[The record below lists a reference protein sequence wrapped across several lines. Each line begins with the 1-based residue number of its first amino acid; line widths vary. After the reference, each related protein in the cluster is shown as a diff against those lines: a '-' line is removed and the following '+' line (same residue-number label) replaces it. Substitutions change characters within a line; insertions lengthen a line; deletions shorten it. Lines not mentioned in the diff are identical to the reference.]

1 VTRPSAGARSSVVVS
16 VERLLD
22 AAKETARDQAAAA
35 AVDGI
40 RGRLLGP
47 LRVAI
52 AGKVKAGKSTLLNA
66 LVGEQ
71 LAPTDAGEC
80 TSIVTWYR
88 EGGHPA
94 VTLVPYEG
102 QPMRTRFTRSDG
114 ALNVDLGGRTPTAVR
129 SLHVDWPTSRLRD
142 LTLIDTPGIESLS
155 TDLSAKTLQVLTPDE
170 DRPPEVDAVLY
181 LLRHAHASD
190 ARFLESFHDDE
201 LARGTP
207 INTVGVLSR
216 ADEIG
221 SCRLDALEV
230 AERVASRYRT
240 EPRLK
245 RLCPV
250 IVPVAGLVGH
260 AGVTLREHEFAQLVT
275 LAHGD
280 RGEVE
285 ELLLTADRLAN
296 RPSRVP
302 ISPEDRT
309 RLLDRFGLFGVRLAV
324 ELITVGEAT
333 SSTALAQQFT
343 ARSGLDD
350 LRSVLLRQFA
360 GRSQILKARSAL
372 LAVGALVR
380 AGGSTDPARL
390 NSLIEQITAGAHA
403 FEEVRLIERLHTEQF
418 AFPADRIEDLERLL
432 GGSGHD
438 AATRLGLPSDTG
450 TAELRAAADEALD
463 RWRAVTDHPLTG
475 RREQSVS
482 QTACRTLEGILAE
495 LV

>member
-1 VTRPSAGARSSVVVS
+1 VTLSPPEARSGLVVS

-22 AAKETARDQAAAA
+22 AAKDSAVDRAAAA
-35 AVDGI
+35 TVDQI
-40 RGRLLGP
+40 RAQLLGP

-88 EGGHPA
+88 EGGHPS
-94 VTLVPYEG
+94 VTLVPHQG
-102 QPMRTRFTRSDG
+102 QPVRARFTRSDG
-114 ALNVDLGGRTPTAVR
+114 ALNVDLGGRSPTAVH

-240 EPRLK
+240 EPRLR

-250 IVPVAGLVGH
+250 IVTVAGLVGH
-260 AGVTLREHEFAQLVT
+260 AGVTLREQEFAQLIT
-275 LAHGD
+275 LARGD
-280 RGEVE
+280 RAEAE
-285 ELLLTADRLAN
+285 ELLLTAERFAN
-296 RPSRVP
+296 RPSDIAV
-302 ISPEDRT
+302 SAQDRA

-324 ELITVGEAT
+324 ELITAGAVN
-333 SSTALAQQFT
+333 SSTELAREFT
-343 ARSGLDD
+343 SRSGLDD
-350 LRSVLLRQFA
+350 LRTVLLRQFA

-372 LAVGALVR
+372 LSVGALLR
-380 AGGSTDPARL
+380 AGRCTDADRL
-390 NSLIEQITAGAHA
+390 NSLIEQITASAHA

-418 AFPADRIEDLERLL
+418 AFPPDRVEDLERLL

-438 AATRLGLPSDTG
+438 AANRLGLPPDTG
-450 TAELRAAADEALD
+450 IQELRAAADEALD
-463 RWRAVTDHPLTG
+463 RWRAVTEHPLTG
-475 RREQSVS
+475 RREQAVA